1 MERIPVRQILALS
14 SEAIWALE
22 DRKFILVFDDGDL
35 ETDTR
40 LTQYSWYTM
49 IFNRMY
55 PQAPVYKRY
64 HIGKARIGEH
74 TTAELMETSLFET
87 KDWFEEQGQGHILDL
102 DHSRQI
108 VYDTFQDIYNDFTM
122 NVPES
127 VSSICILDFIDIVTH
142 PKIKEINAATKASP
156 NSIEHTY
163 TAVKSILLDEK
174 ELVGNP
180 VAKVAKSG
188 LVSMGQILQCV
199 SVRGYLTDINSR
211 IFHTP
216 VLTSYTQ
223 GITKLYESMVESRSA
238 SKALWFAKDP
248 VADSEYFNRRMQLVC
263 ATLKNIHPGD
273 CGSQHYIEWKITSS
287 NFENLLGKK
296 YLDDDG
302 KLKALI
308 KRDRNKMIGRTL
320 KTRSILK
327 CQHIDPY
334 GVCDTCFGELANAI
348 PRKTV
353 LGHVS
358 ATTLCEILSQRVLS
372 TKHLDGS
379 TSVETFKIT
388 EHDQIYIREGS
399 SESHLRLMAEL
410 QVADQVNLVIPHQYA
425 PRLTDLNRVKHV
437 RELPIERLAELV
449 EVQVE
454 VINDGAINSVT
465 VSTSMGSRR
474 AFLTELF
481 LSYVKDVGWET
492 TPRGDYLIDLSD
504 WDFED
509 DVFELPQ
516 RHLNTVE
523 YMTMI
528 ENFIKASPSANKTRA
543 RNSKRMNSG
552 SYSTTEE
559 ALVAFDDLI
568 NSKLSVNVAHLE
580 AILLS
585 TMAIDPENHDHRMP
599 VDRLNGV
606 VGYYE
611 DNMWFRSLSATMA
624 YEKQGAVLSDIR
636 TFIIENR
643 PDHPLDYLVVG
654 NSGVR

>member
-14 SEAIWALE
+14 SKEIWALE
-22 DRKFILVFDDGDL
+22 DKEFILVFDDGDL

-49 IFNRMY
+49 VFNRLY

-64 HIGKARIGEH
+64 HIGKARIGMD
-74 TTAELMETSLFET
+74 TTAELMEISLFET
-87 KDWFEEQGQGHILDL
+87 KDWFDSRGEGHLFDL
-102 DHSRQI
+102 DKSRPI
-108 VYDTFQDIYNDFTM
+108 VYDTFQDIYNDFTW
-122 NVPES
+122 NVPQS
-127 VSSICILDFIDIVTH
+127 ISSICILDFIEIATH
-142 PKIKEINAATKASP
+142 PKIKEINAKTKPSP

-163 TAVKSILLDEK
+163 TSVKGILMDEK
-174 ELVGNP
+174 ELIGNP

-263 ATLKNIHPGD
+263 ATLKHIHPGN
-273 CGSQHYIEWKITSS
+273 CGSEHYIEWVVTSS
-287 NFENLLGKK
+287 NFENLLGKI
-296 YLDDDG
+296 YLGEDN
-302 KLKALI
+302 KLKALV
-308 KRDRNKMIGRTL
+308 KRDRKEMIGKTI
-320 KTRSILK
+320 KTRTILK
-327 CQHIDPY
+327 CQHPDPY
-334 GVCDTCFGELANAI
+334 GVCSTCFGELSDAI
-348 PRKTV
+348 PLKTI

-379 TSVETFKIT
+379 TSVEAFKIT
-388 EHDQIYIREGS
+388 QHDQTYIREGS
-399 SESHLRLMAEL
+399 TESHLRLMAEL
-410 QVADQVNLVIPHQYA
+410 QIADQVNVVIPHQYA
-425 PRLTDLNRVKHV
+425 PRFTDINRVEHV
-437 RELPIERLAELV
+437 RKLPVTIAELV
-449 EVQVE
+449 EVQIE

-474 AFLTELF
+474 SHLSELF
-481 LSYVKDVGWET
+481 LNHIKTIGWST
-492 TPRGDYLIDLSD
+492 TPRGDYIIDMSD

-528 ENFIKASPSANKTRA
+528 ENFIKASPNANKTRS
-543 RNSKRMNSG
+543 RSSKRMNSG

-568 NSKLSVNVAHLE
+568 NSKLSVNIAHLE

-636 TFIIENR
+636 TYILENR

-654 NSGVR
+654 KSGVR